1 MMKFGIERMFEYMEK
16 NQIVLEEYY
25 LATGV
30 GLPVPEYEPF
40 KEQLRDEL
48 KKHGYG
54 ITEWEEIQIGATIG
68 VHTGPYPM
76 GVGFLKRVLSTN
88 LFNAKVNTC
97 TGKGCAS
104 QPFPYASAKRRKIDD
119 LEFRHGQI
127 IHSNTGI

>member
-76 GVGFLKRVLSTN
+76 GVGFLKKSI
-88 LFNAKVNTC
+88 VNE
-97 TGKGCAS
+97 S
-104 QPFPYASAKRRKIDD
+104 F
-119 LEFRHGQI
+119 
-127 IHSNTGI
+127 